1 MPELSLR
8 HYKAIVLVSEL
19 LNFTLASE
27 KLFISVAALSKT
39 VREAEDRLGFY
50 LFERSPRG
58 VSVTRQGMIY
68 LPFARNAVSAHNI
81 ASHNASPI
89 KQNRLGS
96 IRVAGTEVVNSAFL
110 FQAID
115 RYLDLNPDVDI
126 SIFESHAEVLQEGL
140 QRSFDIVIGPKRIV
154 PHEVSC
160 LDVCDVPLYFVS
172 AE

>member
-1 MPELSLR
+1 
-8 HYKAIVLVSEL
+8 
-19 LNFTLASE
+19 
-27 KLFISVAALSKT
+27 
-39 VREAEDRLGFY
+39 

-81 ASHNASPI
+81 ASHNASQI

-140 QRSFDIVIGPKRIV
+140 QRAFDIVIGPKRIV

-172 AE
+172 AESTYAGRDMVHWRDIVNKPIIFLDSRAVLHVNSYLRHRF